1 MSRPL
6 RRSTY
11 RRVNASRPA
20 QQVVSDHQPWQ
31 LEREVTVPC
40 RSQLGSASVGA
51 GSGKSE
57 SFGPREVRSFV
68 GVLGFR
74 VERLQNLVSGVWLKK
89 RASVAAE
96 VSGRGLARGGKTA
109 ASEGTC
115 RERDTAGETPVEVP
129 VKSSRRA
136 PCQRKTPSGRSSWC
150 QSRTAP
156 VEAVLVV
163 RAEPALCR

>member
-96 VSGRGLARGGKTA
+96 ASGRGLARVGKTDPC
-109 ASEGTC
+109 EGTTENWT
-115 RERDTAGETPVEVP
+115 RP
-129 VKSSRRA
+129 
-136 PCQRKTPSGRSSWC
+136 GRLRSTD
-150 QSRTAP
+150 Q
-156 VEAVLVV
+156 
-163 RAEPALCR
+163 